1 MCVSDTLNEVI
12 PWLPT
17 MRCREVRRARVCNT
31 LGIPTATSIKLA
43 KAIADNALPLCEYAR
58 LMGLESE
65 TVTCCCI
72 EGRTAAGHALTPR
85 VEAIVNASLCCTI
98 TKTSPNVA
106 NIDQKRRLGGRE
118 VQGCKRKYRMV
129 LLGTM
134 AKALKERGGHKHR

>member
-1 MCVSDTLNEVI
+1 VCFSDTLNELI
-12 PWLPT
+12 PWQPT
-17 MRCREVRRARVCNT
+17 LRRREVRTARVCNA
-31 LGIPTATSIKLA
+31 LGIPTAISNKLA
-43 KAIADNALPLCEYAR
+43 QAIADNALPSCEYAM
-58 LMGLESE
+58 LMGLLSDA
-65 TVTCCCI
+65 VTCCCI